1 MKSPKYIFLIFL
13 AVILLLS
20 GCSPV
25 SSENNMLR
33 PPRATG
39 DKAEIQHII
48 SQQAGGKYTFK
59 YPQTG
64 EYRSA
69 ITMKKEKAENEFALA
84 LYSPDNDTKINVC
97 IIAFIDSK
105 WQCIGNFANACTGVD
120 RVMFRDLNNDG
131 TDEIIIGWT
140 SYNNA
145 QKTLSAYSVADTAY
159 EIALEDTYNEMI
171 IEDVTGDDVS
181 DIVLL
186 SLATQKNP
194 SNFKVLQ
201 YSETEKKPVARYS
214 IDLDPEI
221 ISFANITCGN
231 IAQNQKGIVIDG
243 EKNGGILTSQIVYFD
258 ENANAFM
265 NPLITENENGTFSN
279 PTSRKDTIY
288 SRDSDSD
295 YIIEVPVVTPM
306 PAPAENT
313 ALNICSITAWKQYS
327 VYNKALGTKTNTVIN
342 YNDRYY
348 MTMPNKW
355 INNTVT
361 AVTDT
366 DTRKMTFYLW
376 NSKTSSFGDKLLEI
390 SRYTS
395 EEFQKLDK
403 SNIIPLNI
411 ENPNAVF
418 CAEIFLTNADDEL
431 NITPEEV
438 VNSVHEF
445 WKN

>member
-1 MKSPKYIFLIFL
+1 MRYKKYLLTICL
-13 AVILLLS
+13 AVILVLS
-20 GCSPV
+20 GCSTV
-25 SSENNMLR
+25 LDGNTMLR

-69 ITMKKEKAENEFALA
+69 ITMKKERAANEFALA

-97 IIAFIDSK
+97 IISFIDGK
-105 WQCIGNFANACTGVD
+105 WQCIGNFANAGTGVD

-131 TDEIIIGWT
+131 IDEIIIGWT

-145 QKTLSAYSVADTAY
+145 QKALSAYSVSYTAY
-159 EIALEDTYNEMI
+159 EIALEDTYDEMM

-186 SLATQKNP
+186 SLSTQKNP

-214 IDLDPEI
+214 IDLDPEV
-221 ISFANITCGN
+221 ISFANITYGN
-231 IAQNQKGIVIDG
+231 IAQNQKGVVIDG

-258 ENANAFM
+258 KNSNTFL

-288 SRDSDSD
+288 SRDSDGDS
-295 YIIEVPVVTPM
+295 IVEVPVVTPLY
-306 PAPAENT
+306 APAENT
-313 ALNICSITAWKQYS
+313 AAICSITAWKQYS
-327 VYNKALGTKTNTVIN
+327 VYNKALGTKINTVIN

-348 MTMPNKW
+348 ITIPNRW

-361 AVTDT
+361 AITDT
-366 DTRKMTFYLW
+366 DTRKLTFYIW

-390 SRYTS
+390 SRYTK
-395 EEFQKLDK
+395 EEFENLDK
-403 SNIIPLNI
+403 TNLISLSI

-418 CAEIFLTNADDEL
+418 CAELFITNADDEL

-438 VNSVHEF
+438 INSVHEF